1 MAAVST
7 TATMTTVI
15 HHDAADHDADRWR
28 GDAVP
33 VYHVMAVLVVPV
45 MRGDHGGDRHG
56 GKLVTA
62 IAAVIEH
69 GGTLS
74 PVAVMMVDDG

>member
-1 MAAVST
+1 MA
-7 TATMTTVI
+7 TVI

-28 GDAVP
+28 GDAIP
-33 VYHVMAVLVVPV
+33 VYHVTAVIVMAL
-45 MRGDHGGDRHG
+45 MRGDPGGDHYG

-62 IAAVIEH
+62 IVAVIEH

-74 PVAVMMVDDG
+74 RVAVMMVDDG